1 MHISPY
7 NMVHVCAQMDG
18 VEINVYQRY
27 TLVTFHVM
35 DVQMTA
41 KVELMSAQDASRAM
55 FYPQILVVIVFLAL
69 QTAKS
74 ALVWEVPSVQH
85 ASMGSTQ
92 KMEKVLKVNV

>member
-1 MHISPY
+1 
-7 NMVHVCAQMDG
+7 MVHVCAQMDG

-35 DVQMTA
+35 DVQKTV
-41 KVELMSAQDASRAM
+41 KVVLTSAQDALRAM
-55 FYPQILVVIVFLAL
+55 FYPQILVVIVFLVL

-74 ALVWEVPSVQH
+74 APVWEVPSVHH
-85 ASMGSTQ
+85 ASMGSIQ